1 MDLAKVHGAI
11 LREHDEP
18 RDGSEPIPL
27 WLMTLFL
34 ALAFWAGGYLFF
46 YSGGFHG
53 DVFNERQVT
62 WGYLPATPGK
72 AKDPLALGKRVF
84 VANCASCHLVTGLGQ
99 PGIYPPLAGS
109 EYVNGPAN
117 RLAAILLNGV
127 TGPIKVSG
135 VIYNNTMPTW
145 KGLLNDEQIAAVL
158 TYVRQEWGNQGG
170 PVHPEGIAAKR
181 AAYATRTTPMTEA
194 ELLAIP
200 PEELP
205 GPSAP
210 PPAAPGAATAI
221 SSNAPSAKVAPAP
234 KR

>member
-1 MDLAKVHGAI
+1 M
-11 LREHDEP
+11 
-18 RDGSEPIPL
+18 
-27 WLMTLFL
+27 
-34 ALAFWAGGYLFF
+34 
-46 YSGGFHG
+46 
-53 DVFNERQVT
+53 
-62 WGYLPATPGK
+62 PA
-72 AKDPLALGKRVF
+72 
-84 VANCASCHLVTGLGQ
+84 
-99 PGIYPPLAGS
+99 
-109 EYVNGPAN
+109 
-117 RLAAILLNGV
+117 
-127 TGPIKVSG
+127 
-135 VIYNNTMPTW
+135 W
-145 KGLLNDEQIAAVL
+145 KGLLKDEQIAAVL

-221 SSNAPSAKVAPAP
+221 SSDVPSAKVAPAP